1 MKDLTWT
8 IKYEPKK
15 LDDMILHPAV
25 KNRLKSVLR
34 NPQNVILHGST
45 GIGKGTFTNIF
56 INETDCALMWKN
68 ASQET
73 GIEMIR
79 KNIDPFANSANLKT
93 WFGPQNLSGEQ
104 PKDEYKHLKAVV
116 FNEAENLSHEAQ
128 AALRE
133 LMERVEKR
141 CKFIFMTNDIGKI
154 DNAIISRCQLVEF
167 KSPPVEEIIIFIE
180 NMLEQEGVNYEGGLI
195 PESVQRYYPDIR
207 KTIKEIQS
215 CCSEHEL
222 VGDDSF
228 TIDETI
234 DKVLLDLRLYMA
246 YYNKERKEM
255 YNQIKNMLKLPVSP
269 RQFYYLLSGRNLN
282 KVSEKNKAEVVKCI
296 RGNIPVKNWINEY
309 MKQV

>member
-1 MKDLTWT
+1 MNNLTWT

-34 NPQNVILHGST
+34 NPQNVILFGST

-56 INETDCALMWKN
+56 INETDCDLMWKN

-73 GIEMIR
+73 GIKMIR
-79 KNIDPFANSANLKT
+79 EDIDTFANTANLKT
-93 WFGPQNLSGEQ
+93 WFGIHGLSGQQ

-116 FNEAENLSHEAQ
+116 FNEVENLSPEAQ

-133 LMERVEKR
+133 LMERVETR
-141 CKFIFMTNDIGKI
+141 CKFIFMTNGMGKI
-154 DNAIISRCQLVEF
+154 DDAIISRCQLVEF
-167 KSPPVEEIIIFIE
+167 KSPPVEEIIKFIE

-195 PESVQRYYPDIR
+195 AESVQRYYPDIR

-215 CCSEHEL
+215 CCNEHEL

-228 TIDETI
+228 TIDETV
-234 DKVLLDLRLYMA
+234 DRVLLDLRLYMA
-246 YYNKERKEM
+246 YYRKDRKEM
-255 YNQIKNMLKLPVSP
+255 YNQIKDMLNLPVSS
-269 RQFYYLLSGRNLN
+269 RQFYYLLSGKNLN
-282 KVSEKNKAEVVKCI
+282 KVSKERKAEVVKCI
-296 RGNIPVKNWINEY
+296 QANISVKNWVNDY